1 MIHEAKEQNS
11 AEVAQAR
18 AEWDERT
25 QRIHHLESEVEASQV
40 LARETC
46 TERDE
51 LRGML
56 DQKQSE
62 MRVEDQET
70 INEMKKLLAG
80 LNAQGDGDSGVEL
93 TRQLAELI
101 DKNLERLAQR
111 AEVSHLLFQLLDLTD
126 IVCSFSTSSNKTN
139 ISSPFDNGSRI
150 TRKTPMMALAE
161 SAR

>member
-11 AEVAQAR
+11 AELAQAR

-25 QRIHHLESEVEASQV
+25 QRIHNLESEVEASQV
-40 LARETC
+40 LAREAC
-46 TERDE
+46 SERDE

-80 LNAQGDGDSGVEL
+80 LTAQDEGDQTSGVEL

-101 DKNLERLAQR
+101 DRNLERLAQR
-111 AEVSHLLFQLLDLTD
+111 AEVSGHLLRPCINCQLL
-126 IVCSFSTSSNKTN
+126 
-139 ISSPFDNGSRI
+139 G
-150 TRKTPMMALAE
+150 LAY
-161 SAR
+161 